1 MPSAVRVAAL
11 SMAHATA
18 AVAGARPLALRTRR
32 APATRVGGRFGAP
45 GDGRA
50 ASSSTRRRVAGAS
63 DAGHDVEISPV
74 VHGDPPSDLGDPAG
88 PFRGV
93 VTRRH
98 TLGRALT
105 FVDLTCAAPAPVGEK
120 LGETPRDGRSD
131 DRKETSNSGVFV
143 FAKCWGV
150 VDARVKPGA
159 TVSLRA
165 THTRVLTT
173 PPRPRD
179 AEAQKLR
186 PGSARVSVAENGVA
200 LVAPPS
206 AASSRNAAP
215 FLALEKKTIR
225 RLRTRRAP
233 YRHL

>member
-32 APATRVGGRFGAP
+32 APATRVGGRFGTP
-45 GDGRA
+45 VDGRA

-63 DAGHDVEISPV
+63 DAGHDVEIPPV

-120 LGETPRDGRSD
+120 LGETPELPGRSD
-131 DRKETSNSGVFV
+131 DEASSSGVFV

-165 THTRVLTT
+165 THTRTLTT

-206 AASSRNAAP
+206 AAASRNAAP
-215 FLALEKKTIR
+215 FLEKQKKKR
-225 RLRTRRAP
+225 LRLRTRRAP
-233 YRHL
+233 IRL